1 MSVNEG
7 PLQARSSA
15 RLPVVSENALLA
27 TIAIG
32 FLILHILAG
41 AFLLQAPTGA
51 AATPQQE
58 TRPSSYD

>member
-1 MSVNEG
+1 MSVNER
-7 PLQARSSA
+7 PLQAKLSA
-15 RLPVVSENALLA
+15 RLPIVSENALLA

-41 AFLLQAPTGA
+41 AILLQAPAGVT
-51 AATPQQE
+51 TPPQEE